1 MGNRPRLHRE
11 IADEGTVAYRSP
23 ISPVSCSM
31 FWRSPLCK
39 GNTVLVLRQP
49 GFKRLQ

>member
-1 MGNRPRLHRE
+1 MGNCARLYRE
-11 IADEGTVAYRSP
+11 IANEGTVTYRSP
-23 ISPVSCSM
+23 ISYVSCSM
-31 FWRSPLCK
+31 FWHSPSGK